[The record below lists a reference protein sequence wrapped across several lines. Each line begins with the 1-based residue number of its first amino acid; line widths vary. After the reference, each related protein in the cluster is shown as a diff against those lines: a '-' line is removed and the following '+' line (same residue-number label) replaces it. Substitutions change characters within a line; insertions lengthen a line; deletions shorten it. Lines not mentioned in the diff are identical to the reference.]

1 MQSNKIIGKVFV
13 VGDNIDTDQ
22 IIPAKHLVYD
32 THSPEERKLYGKY
45 AMSGV
50 PEEKSGLP
58 KGRIK
63 FVETSD
69 TADGDEPYLS
79 KFSIIVAGKNF
90 GCGSS
95 REHAPL
101 ALQVAGVKAVVAQS
115 YARIFYRNSI
125 DGGFLMPLE
134 SIENIYEQFAT
145 GDEAII
151 DLQCNTITNT
161 SSGKSF
167 VLRPLGDAVE
177 IINAGGLFA
186 YARKIGMISSE
197 PASTTKKARENV

>member
-1 MQSNKIIGKVFV
+1 MQSNKIVGKVYV

-22 IIPAKHLVYD
+22 IIPAKHLVYN

-58 KGRIK
+58 RGGVKL
-63 FVETSD
+63 VE
-69 TADGDEPYLS
+69 DGTHLS
-79 KFSIIVAGKNF
+79 KFNIVVAGKNF

-101 ALQVAGVKAVVAQS
+101 ALQVAGVKAVVAQT
-115 YARIFYRNSI
+115 YARIFYRNSV
-125 DGGFLMPLE
+125 DGGFVMPLE
-134 SIENIYEQFAT
+134 SVENIYQHFST
-145 GDEAII
+145 GDEATI
-151 DLQCNTITNT
+151 DLESTTITNS

-167 VLRPLGDAVE
+167 ALRSLGDAAD
-177 IINAGGLFA
+177 IITAGGLFP
-186 YARKIGMISSE
+186 YARKIGMI
-197 PASTTKKARENV
+197 KD

>member
-1 MQSNKIIGKVFV
+1 MSHNTITGTVYV
-13 VGDNIDTDQ
+13 VGDNVDTDQ

-58 KGRIK
+58 KGGVKFIK
-63 FVETSD
+63 EGLFES
-69 TADGDEPYLS
+69 EFP
-79 KFSIIVAGKNF
+79 IIVGGKNF

-101 ALQVAGVKAVVAQS
+101 ALQVAGVKAIVAQT
-115 YARIFYRNSI
+115 YARIFYRNSV
-125 DGGFLMPLE
+125 DGGFIKPLE
-134 SIENIYEQFAT
+134 SVENIFKSFST
-145 GDEAII
+145 GDRVEI
-151 DLQCNTITNT
+151 DLDTNKITNNT
-161 SSGKSF
+161 TGKSF
-167 VLRPLGDAVE
+167 ELRPLGDAAD

-186 YARKIGMISSE
+186 YARKIGMIKS
-197 PASTTKKARENV
+197 KAEANV